1 MTDGT
6 VHSTDRVVRDIA
18 LWTASLVRQFP
29 ELAEELAP
37 GRRSPAGTATAAP
50 HPGCDELIREERRE
64 ALFLQQR
71 HGLAVPGHGAAP
83 IRLHVSDAIRDISDG
98 VVELEE
104 AVRARLGLP
113 RPGRAAVVERLRRT
127 TALLDEIAGHPDL
140 ARHVRDEL
148 RRMARRCARTLGD
161 TETVVRVS
169 GRCPWCDSVSLRA
182 FPDRRLVLCVNP
194 ACTCTVEDCGCQD
207 DPAYRHLW
215 PQERWGELAD
225 ASCARTEEIEA
236 AMDTTVS
243 IAARTPEDIEESPC

>member
-1 MTDGT
+1 MAEHTVAGIVTDIT
-6 VHSTDRVVRDIA
+6 

-37 GRRSPAGTATAAP
+37 GRRSPTGAAPTAP
-50 HPGCDELIREERRE
+50 HPGHGELIREERRE
-64 ALFLQQR
+64 ALLLEQR
-71 HGLAVPGHGAAP
+71 HGLVVPGHGAAP
-83 IRLHVSDAIRDISDG
+83 IRLHVSDAIRDITDG

-113 RPGRAAVVERLRRT
+113 RPSRAPVVERLRRT
-127 TALLDEIAGHPDL
+127 TALLDEIALHPDL

-182 FPDRRLVLCVNP
+182 FPDRHAVLCVNP

-215 PQERWGELAD
+215 PRAEWDELA
-225 ASCARTEEIEA
+225 AAAGCHTEELEA
-236 AMDTTVS
+236 AMEE
-243 IAARTPEDIEESPC
+243 TPC